1 MGEERRREQPRE
13 KNMNLFSIKG
23 GSMPEVLKDSDNV
36 LILVLALMLMKE
48 KSNLPL
54 VIALMSILMTDSPPH
69 T

>member
-1 MGEERRREQPRE
+1 
-13 KNMNLFSIKG
+13 MNLFSIKG